1 MPSLSAEDLE
11 ERVVLPPTA
20 LQQEHTLGT
29 ALGQV
34 VLESVAQGG
43 QIAYL
48 RWFHRGM
55 GSIQ

>member
-34 VLESVAQGG
+34 VLESVA
-43 QIAYL
+43 
-48 RWFHRGM
+48 HRGADCLFEVVSS
-55 GSIQ
+55 GDG